1 MTIALIIAAVLL
13 VALELRMYREIE
25 RIKYGCSNSSCGVR
39 KGQKKA
45 PAEAEAKTGI
55 EYGGTHLP

>member
-1 MTIALIIAAVLL
+1 MTAALLAAVVLL
-13 VALELRMYREIE
+13 IVWEFRTYREIE
-25 RIKYGCSNSSCGVR
+25 RIKYGCSNSSCAVR
-39 KGQKKA
+39 KGQKKP